1 MFQNG
6 LFDTEIRLA
15 ELSEAGDPLE
25 RLKQVVDWELF
36 REDLSVIRHI
46 ERKSKAGRKPYDV
59 VLMFKIL
66 ISGTLYNLGDDS
78 LEFQIRDRLTFMRFL
93 GLSLGDRV
101 PDAKTIW
108 LFRDQLT
115 HAGLAK
121 PLFERFSAYLQSNGF
136 RARKGQIVDASL
148 VSVPVQ
154 RNTREENQQ
163 IKEGNPP
170 QQWSDAKRCQK
181 DTDARWTKKNQKSY
195 FGYKNHICVDAKHKI
210 IRDYVVTDASV
221 HDSQVFDELLDD
233 ANTSRDV
240 WADSAYRSKIH
251 LQMLSERGFR
261 EHIQRKGKR
270 NQPLSPREKQGNRTR
285 SRIRS
290 RVEHVFGIQ
299 AQIAGQTMIR
309 AIGKA
314 RVAAM
319 IGFRN
324 LAYNLHRYSRVLQ
337 TS

>member
-1 MFQNG
+1 
-6 LFDTEIRLA
+6 
-15 ELSEAGDPLE
+15 
-25 RLKQVVDWELF
+25 
-36 REDLSVIRHI
+36 
-46 ERKSKAGRKPYDV
+46 
-59 VLMFKIL
+59 
-66 ISGTLYNLGDDS
+66 
-78 LEFQIRDRLTFMRFL
+78 MRFL

>member
-66 ISGTLYNLGDDS
+66 ILGTLYNLGDDS

>member
-15 ELSEAGDPLE
+15 ELSDAGDPLE
-25 RLKQVVDWELF
+25 RLNQVVDWELF

-66 ISGTLYNLGDDS
+66 ILGTLHNLGDDS

-93 GLSLGDRV
+93 GLNLGDSV
-101 PDAKTIW
+101 PDSKTIW

-136 RARKGQIVDASL
+136 QARKGQIVDASL

-181 DTDARWTKKNQKSY
+181 DTDARWTKKNQKNY

-240 WADSAYRSKIH
+240 WADSAYRSEIH
-251 LQMLSERGFR
+251 LQMLFERGFR

-270 NQPLSPREKQGNRTR
+270 NRPLSPREKQGNRTR

-299 AQIAGQTMIR
+299 AQIAGQTVIR

>member
-66 ISGTLYNLGDDS
+66 ILGTLYNLGDDS

-195 FGYKNHICVDAKHKI
+195 FGYKNHICVDPEHKI

>member
-1 MFQNG
+1 M
-6 LFDTEIRLA
+6 
-15 ELSEAGDPLE
+15 
-25 RLKQVVDWELF
+25 VDWELF

-66 ISGTLYNLGDDS
+66 ILGTLYNLGDDS

-108 LFRDQLT
+108 LFRDQLI

>member
-25 RLKQVVDWELF
+25 RLNQVVDWELF

-66 ISGTLYNLGDDS
+66 IVGTLYNLGDDS

-93 GLSLGDRV
+93 GLNLGDSV
-101 PDAKTIW
+101 PDSKTIW

-115 HAGLAK
+115 QAGLAK

-136 RARKGQIVDASL
+136 QARRGQIVDASL

-240 WADSAYRSKIH
+240 WADSAYRSEIH
-251 LQMLSERGFR
+251 LQMLFERGFR

-270 NQPLSPREKQGNRTR
+270 NRPLSPREKQGNRTR

-299 AQIAGQTMIR
+299 AQIAGQTVIR